1 MIRVLTGPMKSG
13 KSMVLSLLYNKEPG
27 VACTADLDTR
37 THAFITSRAKDL
49 VPIPAI
55 PIKDLSEIPFT
66 TNKIFYIDEAQFIT
80 DEHNTIEVIKYLS
93 KAGWK
98 FIFSGLDEDSD
109 QKPFGIMPQ
118 LIEAAGS
125 DNTLYL
131 TADCELCGE
140 PASHTKCSVA
150 KTDTILVGD
159 DIYYPIC
166 DDCLKGGENHEEGR

>member
-13 KSMVLSLLYNKEPG
+13 KSKVLSLIYNKEPG

-37 THAFITSRAKDL
+37 THAFITSRAKGL

-80 DEHNTIEVIKYLS
+80 DDHNTIQVIKYLS
-93 KAGWK
+93 EHGYK
-98 FIFSGLDEDSD
+98 FYFSGLDEDSD
-109 QKPFGIMPQ
+109 QQPFGIMPN
-118 LIEAAGS
+118 LIKIADEV
-125 DNTLYL
+125 LPL

-140 PASHTKCSVA
+140 PASHTKCRI
-150 KTDTILVGD
+150 KKDTTILCGD

-166 DDCLKGGENHEEGR
+166 DDCLKGGDNHEEGR